1 MSILLISRSRN
12 MAPFRNALLQMDD
25 NIDVEI
31 WPAIQSK
38 ERVNFAVA
46 WNQPKGQFS
55 QFPNLKVISSL
66 GAGADHL
73 INDPSIPDE
82 AEITR
87 VVSPGLSGQMG
98 DYVLMAAL
106 NIIKR
111 TFDYYKQQLNAEW
124 KTADPLSKNE
134 VTIGVMGLGEIGQ
147 NVAKRL
153 AENGFRVSGWSKSK
167 KSIKQVTT
175 YSENELGT
183 FLSSTNILVCLLPL
197 TSQTEGILSLEL
209 FKQLKQPAFLINAA
223 RGEHLVE
230 EDLIYALDMN
240 LIHHAVLDV
249 FHTEPLPESHPFWGR
264 PHISIT
270 PHIASLTDPF
280 EIAGLILD
288 NYKRML
294 SGLPL
299 KYQIDRKMGY

>member
-1 MSILLISRSRN
+1 MSILLISKSRN
-12 MAPFRNALLQMDD
+12 MEPFREALLGMDL
-25 NIDVEI
+25 NLDVEI

-55 QFPNLKVISSL
+55 QFLNLKVISSL

-82 AEITR
+82 VEITR
-87 VVSPGLSGQMG
+87 VVSPGLSGQMA

-106 NIIKR
+106 NIINR
-111 TFDYYKQQLNAEW
+111 TFDYHKQQLKAEW
-124 KTADPLSKNE
+124 KPAGPLSKKE
-134 VTIGVMGLGEIGQ
+134 IVIGVMGLGEIGEY
-147 NVAKRL
+147 VAANL
-153 AENGFRVSGWSKSK
+153 AANGFRAAGWSKSK
-167 KSIKQVTT
+167 KSIDDVAT

-197 TSQTEGILSLEL
+197 TPETEGILGLGL

-230 EDLIYALDMN
+230 EDLIYALDMD
-240 LIHHAVLDV
+240 LIQHAVLDV
-249 FHTEPLPESHPFWGR
+249 FQKEPLPDSHPFWSR
-264 PHISIT
+264 PNISIT
-270 PHIASLTDPF
+270 PHVASLTDPF
-280 EIAGLILD
+280 EVAELILD

-294 SGLPL
+294 SGQPL
-299 KYQIDRKMGY
+299 NYVINRVKGY

>member
-1 MSILLISRSRN
+1 MSILLISKSRN
-12 MAPFRNALLQMDD
+12 MAPFRDALLQMDN

-46 WNQPKGQFS
+46 WNQPKDQFS
-55 QFPNLKVISSL
+55 QFPNLQVISSL

-82 AEITR
+82 VEITR
-87 VVSPGLSGQMG
+87 VVSTSLSGQMG

-111 TFDYYKQQLNAEW
+111 TFDYYKKQLNAEW
-124 KTADPLSKNE
+124 KTGEPLSKKDN
-134 VTIGVMGLGEIGQ
+134 TIGVMGLGEIGKD
-147 NVAKRL
+147 VAVRL
-153 AENGFRVSGWSKSK
+153 AENGFHVSGWSKSK
-167 KSIKQVTT
+167 KSINNVTT
-175 YSENELGT
+175 YSDNELGT

-197 TSQTEGILSLEL
+197 TSETEGILDLKL
-209 FKQLKQPAFLINAA
+209 FKQLKQPAFLINVA
-223 RGEHLVE
+223 RGQHLVE

-240 LIHHAVLDV
+240 LIQHAVLDV
-249 FHTEPLPESHPFWGR
+249 FQKEPLPESHPFWGR

-294 SGLPL
+294 SGLSL
-299 KYQIDRKMGY
+299 KYKIDKKKGY